1 MTNMNNEPTKQE
13 LVAALV
19 KQWREIVEQQIA
31 NLRSVN
37 DSNLQ
42 QVVEKAKEL
51 NAKLRIITS
60 QIPEESM
67 EELRKEFFSK
77 TEEE

>member
-1 MTNMNNEPTKQE
+1 MNNEPTKQE
-13 LVAALV
+13 LVTALV
-19 KQWREIVEQQIA
+19 KQWRETVEQQIA
-31 NLRSVN
+31 NLRSITPEN
-37 DSNLQ
+37 AA

-51 NAKLRIITS
+51 NAKLRTITS

>member
-1 MTNMNNEPTKQE
+1 MNNEPTKQE

>member
-1 MTNMNNEPTKQE
+1 MNNEPTKQE
-13 LVAALV
+13 LVTALV
-19 KQWREIVEQQIA
+19 KQWRETVEQQIA
-31 NLRSVN
+31 NLRSITPEN
-37 DSNLQ
+37 AA

-51 NAKLRIITS
+51 NAKLRTITS

-67 EELRKEFFSK
+67 EESRKEFFSK